1 MTASNVEVKPHPMGA
16 EGLHE
21 GQIDLTL
28 RVEITLDNWSEF
40 GREYDDIEV
49 RVREYL
55 ESVDNFED
63 IIKANPCGSADWDI
77 SPSYMR
83 FTPETTWRD
92 CDACSGVGATDDGEE
107 CESCGG
113 EAAFKVDSEG
123 EVRVD

>member
-16 EGLHE
+16 EGLHA

-83 FTPETTWRD
+83 FTPETTMAD
-92 CDACSGVGATDDGEE
+92 CVDCNGVGEMDDGIGCAE
-107 CESCGG
+107 CFSEGVVR
-113 EAAFKVDSEG
+113 VDSEG